1 MTIEELEKV
10 IETAMAEVAGLSLSE
25 HKNLLGDRWQYIHVI
40 ARAIKDTETEKIRW
54 LGYSL
59 GG

>member
-10 IETAMAEVAGLSLSE
+10 IETAMTEVAGLPLSE
-25 HKNLLGDRWQYIHVI
+25 HKNLLGDKWQYIYAI
-40 ARAIKDTETEKIRW
+40 ARAIKDAETEKIRY
-54 LGYSL
+54 LEYSL